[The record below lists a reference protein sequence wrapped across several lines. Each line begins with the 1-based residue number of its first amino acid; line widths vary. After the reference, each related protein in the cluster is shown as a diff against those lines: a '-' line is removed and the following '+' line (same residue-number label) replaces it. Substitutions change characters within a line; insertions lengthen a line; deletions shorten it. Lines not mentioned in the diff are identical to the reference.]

1 VSHIN
6 HEDRML
12 YLNGVKQGLDIGD
25 SYYGKILEILE

>member
-1 VSHIN
+1 
-6 HEDRML
+6 ML